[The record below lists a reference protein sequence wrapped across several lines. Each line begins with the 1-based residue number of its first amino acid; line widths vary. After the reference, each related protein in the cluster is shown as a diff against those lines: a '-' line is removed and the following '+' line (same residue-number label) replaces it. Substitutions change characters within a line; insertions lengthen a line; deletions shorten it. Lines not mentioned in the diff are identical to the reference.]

1 MAAYRQNS
9 LRLYVAA
16 GVFLVPLLIAPAGA
30 LEFRR
35 SSLDDHT
42 SEAQKDVA
50 SSADK
55 KLGNPLLAMYRKWTL
70 QYEKDATDAYNSAT
84 YYSDETKKLADSI
97 NANTMGAK
105 VRKKMKDQGVS
116 DWAYAA
122 WTVQGMLNDPAPLKA
137 AAAASEAAAPYA
149 AAYGAYDKAKVQY
162 DGAAQG
168 YALRAKQDSGLAH
181 QLMSYS
187 NQFRLQGN
195 DQRADE
201 YKGQSMNLMKQADAF
216 KGLAKTY
223 SETAS
228 RIYGVLPSIQGW
240 AGKAGAYAAYE
251 ENPFGALPAKEI
263 FPFTVVPPAP

>member
-1 MAAYRQNS
+1 MAAGIF
-9 LRLYVAA
+9 LIPLL
-16 GVFLVPLLIAPAGA
+16 LVPSGA

-35 SSLDDHT
+35 SSLTDHT
-42 SEAQKDVA
+42 SEDHAA
-50 SSADK
+50 SSGNRM
-55 KLGNPLLAMYRKWTL
+55 LGNPLLAMYRKWTL
-70 QYEKDATDAYNSAT
+70 QYEKDAVDAYGEAQK
-84 YYSDETKKLADSI
+84 YEEETQKLADSVT
-97 NANTMGAK
+97 AQTMAGK
-105 VRKKMKDQGVS
+105 VQKKLKDQGVS

-137 AAAASEAAAPYA
+137 AAAAAKAAGPYA
-149 AAYGAYDKAKVQY
+149 AAYAAYDKAKVQY

-168 YALRAKQDSGLAH
+168 YALRAKQDAGLAH

-195 DQRADE
+195 NQRADE
-201 YKGQSMNLMKQADAF
+201 YKGQSSNLMTQADKF
-216 KGLAKTY
+216 KGLANQY

-228 RIYGVLPSIQGW
+228 KIYGVLPSIQSW
-240 AGKAGAYAAYE
+240 AGKAGAMAAYE

>member
-1 MAAYRQNS
+1 MAAYPQNT

-16 GVFLVPLLIAPAGA
+16 CVFLVPLLVVPTGA

-35 SSLDDHT
+35 SSLVDHT
-42 SEAQKDVA
+42 SQDAA
-50 SSADK
+50 TSATSQ
-55 KLGNPLLAMYRKWTL
+55 GNPLLAMYRKWTL
-70 QYEKDATDAYNSAT
+70 QYEKDATEAYGEAT
-84 YYSDETKKLADSI
+84 HYAEETKKLADKI
-97 NANTMGAK
+97 NAQDMGVK
-105 VRKKMKDQGVS
+105 VQGKLKDMGVK

-122 WTVQGMLNDPAPLKA
+122 WTVQGMLNDPAPVKA
-137 AAAASEAAAPYA
+137 AAAAAKAAAPYA
-149 AAYGAYDKAKVQY
+149 ASYAAYDKAKVQY

-168 YALRAKQDSGLAH
+168 YALRAKQDAGLAH

-195 DQRADE
+195 NARADE
-201 YKGQSMNLMKQADAF
+201 YKGQSQSLMNQANNF
-216 KGLAKTY
+216 KGLANTY

>member
-1 MAAYRQNS
+1 MAAYPQC
-9 LRLYVAA
+9 LRPYVAA
-16 GVFLVPLLIAPAGA
+16 GILLVSLLVAPLDA

-35 SSLDDHT
+35 SSLVDHT
-42 SEAQKDVA
+42 SQDAATSEAN
-50 SSADK
+50 K

-70 QYEKDATDAYNSAT
+70 QYEKDAKDAYGEAQ
-84 YYSDETKKLADSI
+84 YYADETQKLADKI
-97 NANTMGAK
+97 NAVDMGKK
-105 VRKKMKDQGVS
+105 VQTKLKDMGVK

-122 WTVQGMLNDPAPLKA
+122 WTVQGMLNDPAPVKA
-137 AAAASEAAAPYA
+137 AAAAAKAAAPYA
-149 AAYGAYDKAKVQY
+149 ASYAAYDKAKVQY

-168 YALRAKQDSGLAH
+168 YALRAKQDAGLAH

-195 DQRADE
+195 NARADE
-201 YKGQSMNLMKQADAF
+201 YKGQSTALMTQADKF
-216 KGLAKTY
+216 KGLANTY

-228 RIYGVLPSIQGW
+228 RIYGVLPSIQNW